1 MIRRLLADANLNAA
15 IATGLVR
22 NNSEINFQRAEDVP
36 LKGLPDQAVLAAAA
50 QQSRV
55 LVSHDIRSIPAHLR
69 DFIREND
76 SPGVIPHTAAY
87 ADRQRDRKPATGLR
101 GVRRRGFGEHDLF
114 APESCDDWIL
124 SLRGDDLGLF
134 ERHKRKAYDRE
145 QWRRAME
152 GGPES

>member
-55 LVSHDIRSIPAHLR
+55 LVSYDIRSIPAHLR

-76 SPGVIPHTAAY
+76 SPGVILIP
-87 ADRQRDRKPATGLR
+87 QRMRIGSAIENLQLVCEVCDASDSANTICLLPSL
-101 GVRRRGFGEHDLF
+101 VMIGF
-114 APESCDDWIL
+114 
-124 SLRGDDLGLF
+124 
-134 ERHKRKAYDRE
+134 
-145 QWRRAME
+145 
-152 GGPES
+152 